1 MSTERQGC
9 VARRYEYQHPK
20 GTLLNS
26 KKVLAF
32 VQMFR
37 LYHSFLGK
45 NENIIPVKGTPAA
58 GFLIIHHDPAML
70 TEQCS
75 QESMNYSKTE
85 VRSNLHSVHSINID
99 EYVPCFLWFLSWENS
114 RTKTPLM
121 TCHQFSFWVM
131 FFFSLSYVFK
141 NNFNE
146 YSTNKSCPNNSRIS
160 RNVWHLA
167 QFLAFRKC

>member
-9 VARRYEYQHPK
+9 IARRYEYQHPK

-58 GFLIIHHDPAML
+58 GFLIIHHDPTML

-75 QESMNYSKTE
+75 QESMNYSKAE
-85 VRSNLHSVHSINID
+85 VRSILHSVHSINID
-99 EYVPCFLWFLSWENS
+99 EYVPCFLWFLSWENY

-121 TCHQFSFWVM
+121 TCHQFTF
-131 FFFSLSYVFK
+131 
-141 NNFNE
+141 
-146 YSTNKSCPNNSRIS
+146 
-160 RNVWHLA
+160 
-167 QFLAFRKC
+167 